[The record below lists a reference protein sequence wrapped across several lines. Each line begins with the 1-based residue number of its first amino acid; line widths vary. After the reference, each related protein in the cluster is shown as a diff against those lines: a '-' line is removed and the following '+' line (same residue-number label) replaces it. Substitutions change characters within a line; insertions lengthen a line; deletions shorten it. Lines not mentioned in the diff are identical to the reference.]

1 MASGVKAIVRQH
13 VEAVSGVTRTWFE
26 HTHIE
31 TGWEITL
38 VVEVAETDPNLPGFD
53 PNLRDQIYT
62 AASNA
67 LNNHTTM
74 IVQHLRIVP
83 LSR

>member
-13 VEAVSGVTRTWFE
+13 VEGVSGVIRTWFE
-26 HTHIE
+26 HAYIG

-38 VVEVAETDPNLPGFD
+38 VVEVAETDPNLQGFD
-53 PNLRDQIYT
+53 PGLLDRINE

-74 IVQHLRIVP
+74 IVRHLRIVP
-83 LSR
+83 QSQ